1 MRHLLLSTIILL
13 ISTVSVF
20 SQENDSNESSQSNEQ
35 NSEKESDNKKQEI
48 DLLFNIGVGPAEMR
62 LVDFYTDS
70 IDGINNDTDPILRG
84 IELNLSVEAP
94 KETLLKFKDKAPKGY
109 EWLLDGEISVR
120 VPHIPETIFIHN
132 DEGKKEA
139 YGATWTVLGIGIGFG
154 PSFLNINFHGGFIG
168 TLLHYRDYEFD
179 QNIAFIRPGVEGT
192 FSLNSKLFRFFELEV
207 GTKGALY
214 LPTRVYNDREFYK
227 IRTNYAMFH
236 VKIPFSTE
244 VEI

>member
-35 NSEKESDNKKQEI
+35 ISERESDDKKQEI
-48 DLLFNIGVGPAEMR
+48 DLFFNIGAGPAEMR

-84 IELNLSVEAP
+84 IELNLSLAAP
-94 KETLLKFKDKAPKGY
+94 KETLLKFKDKPPKGY

-120 VPHIPETIFIHN
+120 VPYIPKTIFIHN

-139 YGATWTVLGIGIGFG
+139 YGATWPVLGIGLGFG
-154 PSFLNINFHGGFIG
+154 PSFLNINFHGGFIA
-168 TLLHYRDYEFD
+168 TLLHYRDYVFD

-192 FSLNSKLFRFFELEV
+192 FSLNSNFLRFFKLEV

-214 LPTRVYNDREFYK
+214 IPTRVYNDREFYK

>member
-1 MRHLLLSTIILL
+1 MRHLLLSIIILL
-13 ISTVSVF
+13 ISTFSVF
-20 SQENDSNESSQSNEQ
+20 SQQNASSQSNEQ
-35 NSEKESDNKKQEI
+35 IPEKESDNKKQEI
-48 DLLFNIGVGPAEMR
+48 DLLFNIGAGPAEMR

-192 FSLNSKLFRFFELEV
+192 FSLNSKFYKRL
-207 GTKGALY
+207 LY
-214 LPTRVYNDREFYK
+214 LYME
-227 IRTNYAMFH
+227 M
-236 VKIPFSTE
+236 
-244 VEI
+244 